1 MLNLLKKTEGLQ
13 SLRAGSHNKNALQIH
28 SAYTFLM
35 HCVSAYTFLMHFFY
49 SCFFSLTVLGSSVFF
64 FYAFYHVSIQSSAG
78 KIRHVQLFFSGTDYT
93 GMNYAIGNH
102 KIYF

>member
-28 SAYTFLM
+28 
-35 HCVSAYTFLMHFFY
+35 SAYTFLMHFFY